1 MQRKTYLQYCLNNKG
16 KISRWLSNMMPLTFY
31 IAPFR
36 WYKSSS
42 QSDAYKYTSLV
53 IDALNAWQSAVGG
66 VIGFNVVNT
75 MMDSQVNLEWKRI
88 DRKSLG
94 QCQFHYDPN
103 GRYYSAEVRIGLSDG
118 IICKK
123 YMDEAEVYHTIL
135 HEIGHALGL
144 GHSPYKEDIM
154 YTPHQY
160 GVINLSKRDI
170 QTLRWLYKFDVGKS
184 PSEILA
190 MHTNSGAKDLD
201 ELVMVL
207 SGEKSEFQK
216 VQDGLAASRSSKD
229 LIQENQNIGDLK
241 MYLMQVHNNFVVRK
255 PAPPKE

>member
-1 MQRKTYLQYCLNNKG
+1 MF
-16 KISRWLSNMMPLTFY
+16 PLTFY
-31 IAPFR
+31 VAPFR
-36 WYKSSS
+36 WYRSSS
-42 QSDAYKYTSLV
+42 KAEAYKYQGLV
-53 IDALNAWQSAVGG
+53 IDALNTWQAAVGG
-66 VIGFNVVNT
+66 PIGFNVVNNLN
-75 MMDSQVNLEWKRI
+75 DSQINLEWKRI

-94 QCQFHYDPN
+94 QCHFHYDKE
-103 GRYYSAEVRIGLSDG
+103 GRFYSAEVQIGLSDG
-118 IICKK
+118 IICRQ
-123 YMDEAEVYHTIL
+123 YMDENEVYHTIL

-160 GVINLSKRDI
+160 GVTRLSPRDI

-184 PSEILA
+184 YQEIISVHRA
-190 MHTNSGAKDLD
+190 NVKDLD

-216 VQDGLAASRSSKD
+216 VQEGLLSRLGKD

-241 MYLMQVHNNFVVRK
+241 MYLMQVHNNFTYRK
-255 PAPPKE
+255 PPKQDK

>member
-1 MQRKTYLQYCLNNKG
+1 
-16 KISRWLSNMMPLTFY
+16 MPLTFY

-36 WYKSSS
+36 WYKSTS
-42 QSDAYKYTSLV
+42 QADAYKYAGLV
-53 IDALNAWQSAVGG
+53 IDALNAWQNAAAGC
-66 VIGFNVVNT
+66 IGFNVVNSLN
-75 MMDSQVNLEWKRI
+75 DSQINLEWKRI

-94 QCQFHYDPN
+94 QCQFHYDPQ
-103 GRYYSAEVRIGLSDG
+103 GRFYSAEVHIGLSDG
-118 IICKK
+118 IIHKK

-160 GVINLSKRDI
+160 GVVNLSQRDI
-170 QTLRWLYKFDVGKS
+170 QTLRWLYKFDVGKG
-184 PSEILA
+184 PDDILMA
-190 MHTNSGAKDLD
+190 HPNSGARDLD

-216 VQDGLAASRSSKD
+216 VQDSLAGSMAQKD

-241 MYLMQVHNNFVVRK
+241 MYLMQVHNNFTFRK
-255 PAPPKE
+255 PPAK

>member
-1 MQRKTYLQYCLNNKG
+1 MQRKTYLQHCLNNRG
-16 KISRWLSNMMPLTFY
+16 KLSRWLSNMMPLTFY

-36 WYKSSS
+36 WYKSNS

-53 IDALNAWQSAVGG
+53 IDALNAWQTAAGG
-66 VIGFNVVNT
+66 CVGFNVVNT
-75 MMDSQVNLEWKRI
+75 LNDSQINLEWKRI

-103 GRYYSAEVRIGLSDG
+103 GRYYSAEVHIGLSDG
-118 IICKK
+118 IIHKQ

-160 GVINLSKRDI
+160 GVINLSQRDV

-184 PSEILA
+184 PEEIIS
-190 MHTNSGAKDLD
+190 MHPSAGARDLD
-201 ELVMVL
+201 ERIMVL

-216 VQDGLAASRSSKD
+216 VQDGLMMPASKD

-241 MYLMQVHNNFVVRK
+241 MYLMQVHNNFTFRK
-255 PAPPKE
+255 PPVK

>member
-1 MQRKTYLQYCLNNKG
+1 MQRKTYLQHCLNNRG
-16 KISRWLSNMMPLTFY
+16 KLSRWLSNMMPLTFY

-36 WYKSSS
+36 WYKSNS

-53 IDALNAWQSAVGG
+53 IDALNAWQTAAGG
-66 VIGFNVVNT
+66 CVGFNVVNT
-75 MMDSQVNLEWKRI
+75 LNDSQINLEWKRI

-103 GRYYSAEVRIGLSDG
+103 GRYYSAEVHIGLSDG
-118 IICKK
+118 IIHKQ

-160 GVINLSKRDI
+160 GVINLSQRDV

-184 PSEILA
+184 PEEIIS
-190 MHTNSGAKDLD
+190 MHPSAGARDLD
-201 ELVMVL
+201 ELVMFL
-207 SGEKSEFQK
+207 SSEKTEFQK
-216 VQDGLAASRSSKD
+216 VADNLRIKPNKD
-229 LIQENQNIGDLK
+229 LVQENQNIGDLK
-241 MYLMQVHNNFVVRK
+241 MYLMHVHNNFVVRK
-255 PAPPKE
+255 NKQD

>member
-1 MQRKTYLQYCLNNKG
+1 MQRKTYLQHCLNNRG
-16 KISRWLSNMMPLTFY
+16 KLSRWLSNMMPLTFY

-36 WYKSSS
+36 WYKSNS

-53 IDALNAWQSAVGG
+53 IDALNAWQTAAGG
-66 VIGFNVVNT
+66 CVGFNVVNT
-75 MMDSQVNLEWKRI
+75 LNDSQINLEWKRI

-103 GRYYSAEVRIGLSDG
+103 GRYYSAEVHIGLSDG
-118 IICKK
+118 IIHKQ

-160 GVINLSKRDI
+160 GVINLSQRDV

-184 PSEILA
+184 PEEIIS
-190 MHTNSGAKDLD
+190 MHPSAGARDLD
-201 ELVMVL
+201 ELIMVL

-216 VQDGLAASRSSKD
+216 VQDGLMMPAPKD

-241 MYLMQVHNNFVVRK
+241 MYLMQVHNNFTFRK
-255 PAPPKE
+255 PPVK

>member
-1 MQRKTYLQYCLNNKG
+1 MQRKTYLQHCLNNRG
-16 KISRWLSNMMPLTFY
+16 KLSRWLSNMMPLTFY

-36 WYKSSS
+36 WYKSNS

-53 IDALNAWQSAVGG
+53 IDALNAWQTAAGG
-66 VIGFNVVNT
+66 CVGFNVVNT
-75 MMDSQVNLEWKRI
+75 LNDSQINLEWKRI

-103 GRYYSAEVRIGLSDG
+103 GRYYSAEVHIGLSDG
-118 IICKK
+118 IIHKQ

-135 HEIGHALGL
+135 HEVGHALGL

-160 GVINLSKRDI
+160 GVINLSQRDV

-184 PSEILA
+184 PEEIIS
-190 MHTNSGAKDLD
+190 MHPSAGARDLD
-201 ELVMVL
+201 ELIMVL

-216 VQDGLAASRSSKD
+216 VQDGLMMPASKD

-241 MYLMQVHNNFVVRK
+241 MYLMQVHNNFTFRK
-255 PAPPKE
+255 PPVK

>member
-1 MQRKTYLQYCLNNKG
+1 
-16 KISRWLSNMMPLTFY
+16 MMPLTFY
-31 IAPFR
+31 VAPFR
-36 WYKSSS
+36 WYKSTS
-42 QSDAYKYTSLV
+42 QADAYKYTGLV
-53 IDALNAWQSAVGG
+53 IDALNTWQAASGG
-66 VIGFNVVNT
+66 CIGFNVVNT
-75 MMDSQVNLEWKRI
+75 LNDSQINLEWKRI

-103 GRYYSAEVRIGLSDG
+103 GRFYSAEVHIGLSDG
-118 IICKK
+118 IIHKK

-160 GVINLSKRDI
+160 GVVNLSQRDI
-170 QTLRWLYKFDVGKS
+170 QTLRWLYKFDVGKGS
-184 PSEILA
+184 DEIL
-190 MHTNSGAKDLD
+190 MLHPHSGAKDLD

-216 VQDGLAASRSSKD
+216 VQDGLMNSSVQKD
-229 LIQENQNIGDLK
+229 LVQENQNIGDLK
-241 MYLMQVHNNFVVRK
+241 MYLMQVHNSFTVRK
-255 PAPPKE
+255 PPVK

>member
-1 MQRKTYLQYCLNNKG
+1 
-16 KISRWLSNMMPLTFY
+16 MPLTFY

-36 WYKSSS
+36 WYKSTS
-42 QSDAYKYTSLV
+42 QADAYKYAGLV
-53 IDALNAWQSAVGG
+53 IDALNAWQNAAAGC
-66 VIGFNVVNT
+66 IGFNVVNSLN
-75 MMDSQVNLEWKRI
+75 DSQINLEWKRI

-94 QCQFHYDPN
+94 QCQFHYDPQ
-103 GRYYSAEVRIGLSDG
+103 GRFYSAEVHIGLSDG
-118 IICKK
+118 IIHKK

-160 GVINLSKRDI
+160 GVVNLSQRDI
-170 QTLRWLYKFDVGKS
+170 QTLRWLYKFDVGKG
-184 PSEILA
+184 PDEILMA
-190 MHTNSGAKDLD
+190 HPNSGARDLD

-216 VQDGLAASRSSKD
+216 VQDSLADSMAQKD

-241 MYLMQVHNNFVVRK
+241 MYLMQVHNNFTFRK
-255 PAPPKE
+255 PPAK

>member
-1 MQRKTYLQYCLNNKG
+1 
-16 KISRWLSNMMPLTFY
+16 MPLTFY

-36 WYKSSS
+36 WYKSTS
-42 QSDAYKYTSLV
+42 QADAYKYAGLV
-53 IDALNAWQSAVGG
+53 IDALNAWQNAAAGC
-66 VIGFNVVNT
+66 IGFNVVNSLN
-75 MMDSQVNLEWKRI
+75 DSQINLEWKRI

-94 QCQFHYDPN
+94 QCQFHYDPQ
-103 GRYYSAEVRIGLSDG
+103 GRFYSAEVHIGLSDG
-118 IICKK
+118 IIHKK

-160 GVINLSKRDI
+160 GVVNLSQRDI
-170 QTLRWLYKFDVGKS
+170 QTLRWLYKFDVGKG
-184 PSEILA
+184 PDEILMA
-190 MHTNSGAKDLD
+190 HPNSGARDLD

-216 VQDGLAASRSSKD
+216 VQDSLADSMVQKD

-241 MYLMQVHNNFVVRK
+241 MYLMQVHNNFTFRK
-255 PAPPKE
+255 PPAK

>member
-1 MQRKTYLQYCLNNKG
+1 MQRKTYLQHCLNNRG
-16 KISRWLSNMMPLTFY
+16 KLSRWLSNMMPLTFY

-36 WYKSSS
+36 WYKSNS

-53 IDALNAWQSAVGG
+53 IDALNAWQTAAGG
-66 VIGFNVVNT
+66 CVGFNVVNT
-75 MMDSQVNLEWKRI
+75 LNDSQINLEWKRI

-103 GRYYSAEVRIGLSDG
+103 GRYYSAEVHIGLSDG
-118 IICKK
+118 IIHKQ

-160 GVINLSKRDI
+160 GVINLSQRDV

-184 PSEILA
+184 PEEIIS
-190 MHTNSGAKDLD
+190 MHPRAGARDLD
-201 ELVMVL
+201 ELIMVL

-216 VQDGLAASRSSKD
+216 VQDGLMMPASKD

-241 MYLMQVHNNFVVRK
+241 MYLMQVHNNFTFRK
-255 PAPPKE
+255 PPVK

>member
-1 MQRKTYLQYCLNNKG
+1 
-16 KISRWLSNMMPLTFY
+16 MPLTFY

-36 WYKSSS
+36 WYKSTS
-42 QSDAYKYTSLV
+42 QADAYKYAGLV
-53 IDALNAWQSAVGG
+53 IDALNAWQNAAAGC
-66 VIGFNVVNT
+66 IGFNVVNSLN
-75 MMDSQVNLEWKRI
+75 DSQINLEWKRI

-94 QCQFHYDPN
+94 QCQFHYDPQ
-103 GRYYSAEVRIGLSDG
+103 GRFYSAEVHIGLSDG
-118 IICKK
+118 IIHKK

-160 GVINLSKRDI
+160 GVVNLSQRDI
-170 QTLRWLYKFDVGKS
+170 QTLRWLYKFDVGKG
-184 PSEILA
+184 PDEILMA
-190 MHTNSGAKDLD
+190 HPNSGARDLD

-216 VQDGLAASRSSKD
+216 VQDSLAGSMAQKD

-241 MYLMQVHNNFVVRK
+241 MYLMQVHNNFTFRK
-255 PAPPKE
+255 PPAK

>member
-16 KISRWLSNMMPLTFY
+16 KISRWPSNMMPLAFY

-36 WYKSSS
+36 WYKSTS
-42 QSDAYKYTSLV
+42 QAEAYKYQNMV
-53 IDALNAWQSAVGG
+53 IQAMNIWQSAAGCVA
-66 VIGFNVVNT
+66 GFNLVNALIN
-75 MMDSQVNLEWKRI
+75 SQINLEWKRV

-94 QCQFHYDPN
+94 QCQFHYDQS
-103 GRYYSAEVRIGLSDG
+103 GRFYSAEVRIGLSDG

-160 GVINLSKRDI
+160 GVVSLSNRDI
-170 QTLRWLYKFDVGKS
+170 QTLRWLYKFEIGKT
-184 PSEILA
+184 PQEILA
-190 MHTNSGAKDLD
+190 LHPNTGARDLD
-201 ELVMVL
+201 ELVLVL
-207 SGEKSEFQK
+207 SGEKTEFQK
-216 VQDGLAASRSSKD
+216 VQDSVAARFGSKD
-229 LIQENQNIGDLK
+229 LVAENQNIGDLK

-255 PAPPKE
+255 PPEK